1 MDSYLK
7 YHGKAPRSSRRGS
20 ADFFRNIDN
29 LVKSPKAPF
38 LVIPAKAGIQ
48 YFRLFWTPAFAGVT
62 FQVTFYETINIF
74 FQFFIYFLDKFF
86 RFI

>member
-1 MDSYLK
+1 
-7 YHGKAPRSSRRGS
+7 
-20 ADFFRNIDN
+20 
-29 LVKSPKAPF
+29 
-38 LVIPAKAGIQ
+38 
-48 YFRLFWTPAFAGVT
+48 LFWTPAFAGVT